1 MAHEQAQQYQREMH
15 ERTQNNI
22 SVVNQGDVSAI
33 NKLFN
38 RGADYN
44 MNTHASNASFA
55 SGIDYTSS
63 RFHNTLLGRN
73 DTTLVVSE
81 AIRAQNEKNA
91 LEKAKEHELKS
102 NMKRA
107 HQENKN
113 MLNAQKTKER
123 GLQAMEKIMTQRDV
137 KDFESQMKK
146 V

>member
-1 MAHEQAQQYQREMH
+1 MH
-15 ERTQNNI
+15 ERTLNNI

-38 RGADYN
+38 RGGDNN

-113 MLNAQKTKER
+113 MLNAKKTKER
-123 GLQAMEKIMTQRDV
+123 GLQAMEKIMT
-137 KDFESQMKK
+137 
-146 V
+146 